1 MLQILRDGRAV
12 GRQIA
17 VEARLVLFIE
27 LRDLGIG
34 GWFQLVGDLGAHDFV
49 RADVAFVGFID
60 QKQIVDAAIERPLP
74 GCINLVFHF
83 ENVGL
88 HALVD
93 RFDADGFAVDGS
105 QHRARRRIRRV
116 NVRVPDHGVRH
127 LQPVHQS
134 GIQLFAFLR
143 AQIID

>member
-1 MLQILRDGRAV
+1 MQILRDGRAV

-74 GCINLVFHF
+74 